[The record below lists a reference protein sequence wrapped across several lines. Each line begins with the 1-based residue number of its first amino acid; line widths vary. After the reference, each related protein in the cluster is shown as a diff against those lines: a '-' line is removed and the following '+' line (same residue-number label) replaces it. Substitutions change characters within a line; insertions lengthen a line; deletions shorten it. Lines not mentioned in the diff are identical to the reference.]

1 MLNTRQSVASVF
13 SLLLR
18 IHVSLHVCTV
28 HTSILELR
36 VRAYAAG
43 LRHIFLENVFFT
55 VAVWQEATRD
65 LLVYA

>member
-18 IHVSLHVCTV
+18 ILFTRQYLNC
-28 HTSILELR
+28 
-36 VRAYAAG
+36 AYAAG

-55 VAVWQEATRD
+55 VAVWQEQEATRD